1 MRLAQAL
8 QQERANRSD
17 RPASA
22 PNARRRCGGS
32 VTIIAM
38 DWQAARISLLLALLT
53 ASLLLPAGVVLAR
66 WLARTSWPGKPAVE
80 ALLMLP
86 LLLPPT
92 VVGFYWLV
100 ALGEGSTVASWL
112 ARQFDVRLV
121 FTFQGLLA
129 ASLLINLPFMV
140 QPIQRAFAAIPN
152 SLREAAWVSGLGG
165 WSTLWK
171 IELPLAWPGLLGGVA
186 LTAAH
191 TLGEF
196 GVVLMVGGSIPGQ
209 TRTLS
214 ISIYDRVQAFD
225 LAAAHVMALA
235 LVAFSLLAV
244 ALVFA
249 ADRRRPLQER

>member
-1 MRLAQAL
+1 
-8 QQERANRSD
+8 
-17 RPASA
+17 
-22 PNARRRCGGS
+22 
-32 VTIIAM
+32 M
-38 DWQAARISLLLALLT
+38 DWQAARVSFLLAVLT
-53 ASLLLPAGVVLAR
+53 AVLLLPPGIALAR
-66 WLARTSWPGKPAVE
+66 WLALTSWRGKPLAE

-92 VVGFYWLV
+92 VIGFYLLI
-100 ALGEGSTVASWL
+100 AFGQGSSLGAWL
-112 ARQFDVRLV
+112 ARQFELRLV
-121 FTFQGLLA
+121 FSFEGLLL
-129 ASLLINLPFMV
+129 ASLLVNLPFMV

-152 SLREAAWVSGLGG
+152 SLREAAWVSGLGS
-165 WSTLWK
+165 WRTFLM

-196 GVVLMVGGSIPGQ
+196 GVVLMVGGSIPGE

-214 ISIYDRVQAFD
+214 IAIYDRVQAFD
-225 LAAAHVMALA
+225 LAAAHVMAVA
-235 LVAFSLLAV
+235 LVACSLAAV

>member
-1 MRLAQAL
+1 
-8 QQERANRSD
+8 
-17 RPASA
+17 
-22 PNARRRCGGS
+22 
-32 VTIIAM
+32 M
-38 DWQAARISLLLALLT
+38 DWQAARISLVLALLT
-53 ASLLLPAGVVLAR
+53 ASLLLPVGVMLAR

-100 ALGEGSTVASWL
+100 ALGEGSALASWL

-129 ASLLINLPFMV
+129 ASVLINLPFMI

-165 WSTLWK
+165 WATLWK

-196 GVVLMVGGSIPGQ
+196 GVVLMVGGSIPAQ

-214 ISIYDRVQAFD
+214 IAIYDRVQAFD
-225 LAAAHVMALA
+225 LAAAHAMALA

-244 ALVFA
+244 GLVFA